1 MWVPE
6 SFLRPWQYV
15 CTVSLAMQV
24 HRQNLYACPVP
35 KLVDHD
41 VRRREIAQ
49 AVWAVI
55 AERGIEGV
63 TLRSVAAEA
72 GISVGRIQHYHASRE
87 ELVRDSCR
95 ELLKAATQRFEAV
108 DDTTPVERLRRLVLG
123 RIPTTPE
130 FAIGTSIWLAYE
142 AKSVDDPVIAE
153 LVQRGHAGGVQE
165 AAALLGECGVA
176 DAPAVALRLMAT
188 TEGLAIRVLVGGL
201 EPRAATEL
209 LDNLIAEVLPG

>member
-1 MWVPE
+1 
-6 SFLRPWQYV
+6 
-15 CTVSLAMQV
+15 MQV

-72 GISVGRIQHYHASRE
+72 GVSVGRIQHYYASRE

-108 DDTTPVERLRRLVLG
+108 DDDTTPVEKLRRLVLG

-142 AKSVDDPVIAE
+142 AKSVDDPVVAE
-153 LVQRGHAGGVQE
+153 LVQQGHAGGVQE
-165 AAALLGECGVA
+165 ATVLLDECGVA
-176 DAPAVALRLMAT
+176 DAPAVALRLMALA
-188 TEGLAIRVLVGGL
+188 EGLAIRVLVGGL
-201 EPRAATEL
+201 DSRAAIDL
-209 LDNLIAEVLPG
+209 LEDLLAETLPG

>member
-1 MWVPE
+1 
-6 SFLRPWQYV
+6 
-15 CTVSLAMQV
+15 MQV

-63 TLRSVAAEA
+63 TLRCVAAEA
-72 GISVGRIQHYHASRE
+72 GVSVGRIQHYHASRE
-87 ELVRDSCR
+87 ELIRDSCR
-95 ELLKAATQRFEAV
+95 ELLKAATQRFEAAG
-108 DDTTPVERLRRLVLG
+108 DATPVERLRRLILG

-153 LVQRGHAGGVQE
+153 LVQRGHAGGVRE
-165 AAALLGECGVA
+165 TAALLGECGVA

-188 TEGLAIRVLVGGL
+188 AEGLAIRVLVGGL

-209 LDNLIAEVLPG
+209 LEDLITEALPG

>member
-1 MWVPE
+1 M
-6 SFLRPWQYV
+6 
-15 CTVSLAMQV
+15 
-24 HRQNLYACPVP
+24 
-35 KLVDHD
+35 
-41 VRRREIAQ
+41 RRREIAQ

-108 DDTTPVERLRRLVLG
+108 DDTTPVERLRRLILG

-153 LVQRGHAGGVQE
+153 LVQRGHAGGVRE

-188 TEGLAIRVLVGGL
+188 AEGLAIRVLVGGL

-209 LDNLIAEVLPG
+209 LEDLITEALPG

>member
-1 MWVPE
+1 
-6 SFLRPWQYV
+6 
-15 CTVSLAMQV
+15 MQV

-63 TLRSVAAEA
+63 TLRCVAAEA
-72 GISVGRIQHYHASRE
+72 GVSVGRIQHYHASRE

-95 ELLKAATQRFEAV
+95 ELLKAATQRFEAAG
-108 DDTTPVERLRRLVLG
+108 DATPVERLRRLILG

-165 AAALLGECGVA
+165 AAALLSECGVA
-176 DAPAVALRLMAT
+176 DASAVALRLMAT
-188 TEGLAIRVLVGGL
+188 AEGLAIRVLVGGL
-201 EPRAATEL
+201 EPRGATEL
-209 LDNLIAEVLPG
+209 LENLIAEVLPG

>member
-1 MWVPE
+1 M
-6 SFLRPWQYV
+6 
-15 CTVSLAMQV
+15 
-24 HRQNLYACPVP
+24 P

-72 GISVGRIQHYHASRE
+72 GVSVGRIQHYYASRE

-108 DDTTPVERLRRLVLG
+108 DDTTPVEKLRRLVLG
-123 RIPTTPE
+123 RIPATPE

-165 AAALLGECGVA
+165 AAALLSECGVA
-176 DAPAVALRLMAT
+176 DASAVALRLMAT
-188 TEGLAIRVLVGGL
+188 AEGLAIRVLVGGL
-201 EPRAATEL
+201 EPRGATEL
-209 LDNLIAEVLPG
+209 LENLIAEVLPG

>member
-1 MWVPE
+1 
-6 SFLRPWQYV
+6 
-15 CTVSLAMQV
+15 MQV

-63 TLRSVAAEA
+63 TLRCVAAEA
-72 GISVGRIQHYHASRE
+72 GVSVGRIQHYHASRE
-87 ELVRDSCR
+87 ELIRDSCR
-95 ELLKAATQRFEAV
+95 ELLKAATQRFEAAG
-108 DDTTPVERLRRLVLG
+108 DATPVERLRRLILG

-153 LVQRGHAGGVQE
+153 LVQRGHAGGVRE
-165 AAALLGECGVA
+165 TAALLGECGVA
-176 DAPAVALRLMAT
+176 DAPAFALRLMAT
-188 TEGLAIRVLVGGL
+188 AEGLAIRVLVGGL

-209 LDNLIAEVLPG
+209 LEDLITEALPG

>member
-1 MWVPE
+1 
-6 SFLRPWQYV
+6 
-15 CTVSLAMQV
+15 MQV

-63 TLRSVAAEA
+63 TLRCVAAEA
-72 GISVGRIQHYHASRE
+72 GVSVGRIQHYHASRE

-95 ELLKAATQRFEAV
+95 ELLKAATQRFEAAG
-108 DDTTPVERLRRLVLG
+108 DATPVERLRRLILG

-153 LVQRGHAGGVQE
+153 LVQQGHAGGVRE
-165 AAALLGECGVA
+165 ATALLSECGVA
-176 DAPAVALRLMAT
+176 EPPAAALRLMAT
-188 TEGLAIRVLVGGL
+188 AEGLAIRVLVGGL
-201 EPRAATEL
+201 GAGEAAEL
-209 LDNLIAEVLPG
+209 LDGLIAEAMPG

>member
-1 MWVPE
+1 
-6 SFLRPWQYV
+6 
-15 CTVSLAMQV
+15 MQV

-72 GISVGRIQHYHASRE
+72 GVSVGRIQHYYASRE

-108 DDTTPVERLRRLVLG
+108 DDTTPVEKLRRLILG

-153 LVQRGHAGGVQE
+153 LVQRGHAGGVRE
-165 AAALLGECGVA
+165 TAALLDECGVA

-188 TEGLAIRVLVGGL
+188 AEGLAIRVLVGGL

-209 LDNLIAEVLPG
+209 LEDLITEALPG

>member
-1 MWVPE
+1 
-6 SFLRPWQYV
+6 
-15 CTVSLAMQV
+15 MQV

-63 TLRSVAAEA
+63 TLRCVAAEA
-72 GISVGRIQHYHASRE
+72 GVSVGRIQHYHASRE

-108 DDTTPVERLRRLVLG
+108 DDTTPVERLRRLILG

-153 LVQRGHAGGVQE
+153 LVQRGHAGGVRE
-165 AAALLGECGVA
+165 TAALLGECGVA

-188 TEGLAIRVLVGGL
+188 AEGLAIRVLVGGL

-209 LDNLIAEVLPG
+209 LEDLITEALPG

>member
-1 MWVPE
+1 
-6 SFLRPWQYV
+6 
-15 CTVSLAMQV
+15 MQV

-72 GISVGRIQHYHASRE
+72 GVSVGRIQHYYASRE

-95 ELLKAATQRFEAV
+95 ELLKAATQRFEAAG
-108 DDTTPVERLRRLVLG
+108 DATPVERLRRLILG

-165 AAALLGECGVA
+165 AAALLSECGVA
-176 DAPAVALRLMAT
+176 DASAVALRLMAT
-188 TEGLAIRVLVGGL
+188 AEGLAIRVLVGGL
-201 EPRAATEL
+201 EPRGATEL
-209 LDNLIAEVLPG
+209 LENLIAEALPG

>member
-1 MWVPE
+1 
-6 SFLRPWQYV
+6 
-15 CTVSLAMQV
+15 MQV

-72 GISVGRIQHYHASRE
+72 EVSVGRIQHYYASRE

-108 DDTTPVERLRRLVLG
+108 DDTTPVEKLRRLILG

-153 LVQRGHAGGVQE
+153 LVQRGHAGGVRE
-165 AAALLGECGVA
+165 TAALLGECGVT

-188 TEGLAIRVLVGGL
+188 AEGLAIRVLVGGL
-201 EPRAATEL
+201 EPRGAIEL
-209 LDNLIAEVLPG
+209 LENLIAEVLPG

>member
-1 MWVPE
+1 
-6 SFLRPWQYV
+6 
-15 CTVSLAMQV
+15 MQV
-24 HRQNLYACPVP
+24 HCQNLYACPVP

-63 TLRSVAAEA
+63 TLRCVAAEA
-72 GISVGRIQHYHASRE
+72 GVSVGRIQHYHASRE

-95 ELLKAATQRFEAV
+95 ELLKAATQRFEAAG
-108 DDTTPVERLRRLVLG
+108 DATPVERLRRLILG

-153 LVQRGHAGGVQE
+153 LVQRGHAGGVRE
-165 AAALLGECGVA
+165 TAALLGECGVA

-188 TEGLAIRVLVGGL
+188 AEGLAIRVLVGGL

-209 LDNLIAEVLPG
+209 LEDLITEALPG

>member
-1 MWVPE
+1 
-6 SFLRPWQYV
+6 
-15 CTVSLAMQV
+15 MQV

-72 GISVGRIQHYHASRE
+72 GVSVGRIQHYYASRE

-95 ELLKAATQRFEAV
+95 ELLKAATQRFEAAG
-108 DDTTPVERLRRLVLG
+108 DATPVERLRRLILG

-165 AAALLGECGVA
+165 AAALLSECGVA
-176 DAPAVALRLMAT
+176 DASAVALRLMAT
-188 TEGLAIRVLVGGL
+188 AEGLAIRVLVGGL
-201 EPRAATEL
+201 EPRGATEL
-209 LDNLIAEVLPG
+209 LENLIAEVLPG

>member
-1 MWVPE
+1 
-6 SFLRPWQYV
+6 
-15 CTVSLAMQV
+15 MQV

-63 TLRSVAAEA
+63 TLRCVAAEA
-72 GISVGRIQHYHASRE
+72 GVSVGRIQHYHASRE

-95 ELLKAATQRFEAV
+95 ELLKAATQRFEAAG
-108 DDTTPVERLRRLVLG
+108 DATPVERLRRLILG

-153 LVQRGHAGGVQE
+153 LVQRGHAGGVRE
-165 AAALLGECGVA
+165 TAALLGECGVT
-176 DAPAVALRLMAT
+176 DASSVALRLMAT

-209 LDNLIAEVLPG
+209 LEDLITEALPG

>member
-1 MWVPE
+1 
-6 SFLRPWQYV
+6 
-15 CTVSLAMQV
+15 MQV

-72 GISVGRIQHYHASRE
+72 GVSVGRIQHYYASRE

-108 DDTTPVERLRRLVLG
+108 DDTTPVGKLRRLVLG

-130 FAIGTSIWLAYE
+130 FATGTSIWLAYE

-153 LVQRGHAGGVQE
+153 LVQRGHAGGVRE
-165 AAALLGECGVA
+165 AATLLSECGVA

-188 TEGLAIRVLVGGL
+188 AEGLAIRVLVGGL
-201 EPRAATEL
+201 ESRGAIGL
-209 LDNLIAEVLPG
+209 LENLIAEVLPG

>member
-1 MWVPE
+1 
-6 SFLRPWQYV
+6 
-15 CTVSLAMQV
+15 MQV

-63 TLRSVAAEA
+63 TLRCVAAEA
-72 GISVGRIQHYHASRE
+72 GVSVGRIQHYHASRE

-95 ELLKAATQRFEAV
+95 ELLKAATQRFEAAG
-108 DDTTPVERLRRLVLG
+108 DATPVERLRRLILG

-153 LVQRGHAGGVQE
+153 LVQRGHAGGVRE

-188 TEGLAIRVLVGGL
+188 AEGLAIRVLVGGL

-209 LDNLIAEVLPG
+209 LEDLITEALPG

>member
-1 MWVPE
+1 
-6 SFLRPWQYV
+6 
-15 CTVSLAMQV
+15 MQV

-72 GISVGRIQHYHASRE
+72 GVSVGRIQHYHASRE

-95 ELLKAATQRFEAV
+95 ELLKAATQQFEAA
-108 DDTTPVERLRRLVLG
+108 DDATPVERLRRLALG

-130 FAIGTSIWLAYE
+130 LAIGTSIWLAYE

-153 LVQRGHAGGVQE
+153 LVQQGHAGGVRE
-165 AAALLGECGVA
+165 ATALLSECGVA
-176 DAPAVALRLMAT
+176 EPPAAALRLMAT
-188 TEGLAIRVLVGGL
+188 AEGLAIRVLVGGL
-201 EPRAATEL
+201 GAGEAAEL
-209 LDNLIAEVLPG
+209 LDGLIAEAMPG

>member
-1 MWVPE
+1 
-6 SFLRPWQYV
+6 
-15 CTVSLAMQV
+15 MQV

-72 GISVGRIQHYHASRE
+72 GVSVGRIQHYYASRE

-95 ELLKAATQRFEAV
+95 ELLKAATQRFEAAG
-108 DDTTPVERLRRLVLG
+108 DATPVERLRRLILG

-165 AAALLGECGVA
+165 VAALLSECGVA
-176 DAPAVALRLMAT
+176 DASAVALRLMAT
-188 TEGLAIRVLVGGL
+188 AEGLAIRVLVGGL
-201 EPRAATEL
+201 EPRGATEL
-209 LDNLIAEVLPG
+209 LENLIAEALPG

>member
-1 MWVPE
+1 
-6 SFLRPWQYV
+6 
-15 CTVSLAMQV
+15 MQV

-72 GISVGRIQHYHASRE
+72 GVSVGRIQHYYASRE

-95 ELLKAATQRFEAV
+95 ELLKAATQRFEAAG
-108 DDTTPVERLRRLVLG
+108 DATPVERLRRLILG

-153 LVQRGHAGGVQE
+153 LVKRGHAGGVRE
-165 AAALLGECGVA
+165 PAALVGECGVA

-188 TEGLAIRVLVGGL
+188 AEGLAIRVLVGGL

-209 LDNLIAEVLPG
+209 LEDLITEALPG

>member
-1 MWVPE
+1 
-6 SFLRPWQYV
+6 
-15 CTVSLAMQV
+15 MQV

-63 TLRSVAAEA
+63 TLRCVAAEA
-72 GISVGRIQHYHASRE
+72 GVSVGRIQHYHASRE
-87 ELVRDSCR
+87 ELIRDSCR
-95 ELLKAATQRFEAV
+95 ELLKAATQRFEAAG
-108 DDTTPVERLRRLVLG
+108 DATPVERLRRLILG

-165 AAALLGECGVA
+165 AAALLSECGVA
-176 DAPAVALRLMAT
+176 DASAVALRLMAT
-188 TEGLAIRVLVGGL
+188 AEGLAIRVLVGGL
-201 EPRAATEL
+201 EPRGATEL
-209 LDNLIAEVLPG
+209 LENLIAEALPG

>member
-1 MWVPE
+1 
-6 SFLRPWQYV
+6 
-15 CTVSLAMQV
+15 MQV

-63 TLRSVAAEA
+63 TLRGVAAEA
-72 GISVGRIQHYHASRE
+72 GVSVGRIQHYHASRE

-95 ELLKAATQRFEAV
+95 ELLKAATQRFEAAG
-108 DDTTPVERLRRLVLG
+108 DATPVERLRRLILG

-153 LVQRGHAGGVQE
+153 LVQRGHAGGVRE

-188 TEGLAIRVLVGGL
+188 AEGLAIRVLVGGL

-209 LDNLIAEVLPG
+209 LEDLITEALPG

>member
-1 MWVPE
+1 
-6 SFLRPWQYV
+6 
-15 CTVSLAMQV
+15 MQV

-41 VRRREIAQ
+41 VRRREIAK

-95 ELLKAATQRFEAV
+95 ELLKAATQRFEAAG
-108 DDTTPVERLRRLVLG
+108 DATPVERLRRLILG

-165 AAALLGECGVA
+165 AAALLSECGVA
-176 DAPAVALRLMAT
+176 DASAVALRLMAT
-188 TEGLAIRVLVGGL
+188 AEGLAIRVLVGGL
-201 EPRAATEL
+201 EPRGATEL
-209 LDNLIAEVLPG
+209 LENLIAEALPG

>member
-1 MWVPE
+1 
-6 SFLRPWQYV
+6 
-15 CTVSLAMQV
+15 MQV

-63 TLRSVAAEA
+63 TLRGVAAEA
-72 GISVGRIQHYHASRE
+72 GVSVGRIQHYHASRE

-108 DDTTPVERLRRLVLG
+108 DDTTPVEKLRRLVLG

-153 LVQRGHAGGVQE
+153 LVQRGHAGGVRE
-165 AAALLGECGVA
+165 TAALLGECGVT
-176 DAPAVALRLMAT
+176 DASSVALRLMAT
-188 TEGLAIRVLVGGL
+188 AEGLAIRVLVGGL

-209 LDNLIAEVLPG
+209 LEDLITEALPG

>member
-1 MWVPE
+1 
-6 SFLRPWQYV
+6 
-15 CTVSLAMQV
+15 MQV

-63 TLRSVAAEA
+63 TLRCVAAEA
-72 GISVGRIQHYHASRE
+72 GVSVGRIQHYHASRE

-108 DDTTPVERLRRLVLG
+108 DDTTPVEKLRRLVLG
-123 RIPTTPE
+123 RIPATPE

-153 LVQRGHAGGVQE
+153 LVQRGHAGGVRE
-165 AAALLGECGVA
+165 TAALLGECGVA

-188 TEGLAIRVLVGGL
+188 AEGLAIRVLVGGL

-209 LDNLIAEVLPG
+209 LEDLITEALPG

>member
-1 MWVPE
+1 
-6 SFLRPWQYV
+6 
-15 CTVSLAMQV
+15 MQV

-63 TLRSVAAEA
+63 TLRSVASEA
-72 GISVGRIQHYHASRE
+72 GVSVGRIQHYHASRE

-95 ELLKAATQRFEAV
+95 ELLKAATQQFEAA
-108 DDTTPVERLRRLVLG
+108 DDVTPVERLRRLVLG
-123 RIPTTPE
+123 RIPATPE

-153 LVQRGHAGGVQE
+153 LVQQGYAGGVRE
-165 AAALLGECGVA
+165 ATALLSECGVA
-176 DAPAVALRLMAT
+176 EPPAVALRLMAT
-188 TEGLAIRVLVGGL
+188 AEGLAIRVLVGGL
-201 EPRAATEL
+201 GAGEAAEL
-209 LDNLIAEVLPG
+209 LDGLIAEAMPG

>member
-1 MWVPE
+1 
-6 SFLRPWQYV
+6 
-15 CTVSLAMQV
+15 MQV

-72 GISVGRIQHYHASRE
+72 GVSVGRIQHYYASRE

-108 DDTTPVERLRRLVLG
+108 DDTTPVEKLRRLVLG
-123 RIPTTPE
+123 RIPATPE

-165 AAALLGECGVA
+165 AAALLSECGVA
-176 DAPAVALRLMAT
+176 DASAVALRLMAT
-188 TEGLAIRVLVGGL
+188 AEGLAIRVLVGGL
-201 EPRAATEL
+201 EPRGATGL
-209 LDNLIAEVLPG
+209 LENLIAEVLPG

>member
-1 MWVPE
+1 
-6 SFLRPWQYV
+6 
-15 CTVSLAMQV
+15 MQV

-63 TLRSVAAEA
+63 TLRCVAAEA
-72 GISVGRIQHYHASRE
+72 GVSVGRIQHYYASRE

-95 ELLKAATQRFEAV
+95 ELLKAATQRFEAAG
-108 DDTTPVERLRRLVLG
+108 DATPVERLRRLILG

-153 LVQRGHAGGVQE
+153 LVQRGHAGGVRE
-165 AAALLGECGVA
+165 TAALLGECGVT
-176 DAPAVALRLMAT
+176 DASSVALRLMAT
-188 TEGLAIRVLVGGL
+188 AEGLAIRVLVGGL

-209 LDNLIAEVLPG
+209 LEDLITEALPG

>member
-1 MWVPE
+1 
-6 SFLRPWQYV
+6 
-15 CTVSLAMQV
+15 MQV

-63 TLRSVAAEA
+63 TLRCVAAEA
-72 GISVGRIQHYHASRE
+72 GVSVGRIQHYHASRE

-153 LVQRGHAGGVQE
+153 LVQRGHAGGVRE
-165 AAALLGECGVA
+165 TAALLGECGVA

-188 TEGLAIRVLVGGL
+188 AEGLAIRVLVGGL

-209 LDNLIAEVLPG
+209 LEDLITEALPG

>member
-1 MWVPE
+1 
-6 SFLRPWQYV
+6 
-15 CTVSLAMQV
+15 MQV

-72 GISVGRIQHYHASRE
+72 GVSVGRIQHYYASRE

-108 DDTTPVERLRRLVLG
+108 DDTTPVEKLRRLVLG

-165 AAALLGECGVA
+165 AAALLSEYGVA
-176 DAPAVALRLMAT
+176 DASAVALRLMAT
-188 TEGLAIRVLVGGL
+188 AEGLAIRVLVGGL
-201 EPRAATEL
+201 EPRGATEL
-209 LDNLIAEVLPG
+209 LENLIAEVLPG

>member
-1 MWVPE
+1 
-6 SFLRPWQYV
+6 
-15 CTVSLAMQV
+15 MQV
-24 HRQNLYACPVP
+24 HRQNFYACPVP

-72 GISVGRIQHYHASRE
+72 GVSVGRIQHYYASRE

-108 DDTTPVERLRRLVLG
+108 GDATPVERLRQLILK

-130 FAIGTSIWLAYE
+130 FAIGTSIWLA
-142 AKSVDDPVIAE
+142 
-153 LVQRGHAGGVQE
+153 
-165 AAALLGECGVA
+165 
-176 DAPAVALRLMAT
+176 
-188 TEGLAIRVLVGGL
+188 
-201 EPRAATEL
+201 
-209 LDNLIAEVLPG
+209 

>member
-1 MWVPE
+1 M
-6 SFLRPWQYV
+6 
-15 CTVSLAMQV
+15 
-24 HRQNLYACPVP
+24 P

-72 GISVGRIQHYHASRE
+72 GVSVGRIQHYYASRE

-108 DDTTPVERLRRLVLG
+108 DDTTPVEKLRRLVLG

-165 AAALLGECGVA
+165 AATLLSECGVT
-176 DAPAVALRLMAT
+176 DASAVALRLMAT
-188 TEGLAIRVLVGGL
+188 AEGLAIRVLVGGL
-201 EPRAATEL
+201 EPRGATGL
-209 LDNLIAEVLPG
+209 LENLIAEVLPG

>member
-1 MWVPE
+1 
-6 SFLRPWQYV
+6 
-15 CTVSLAMQV
+15 MQV

-63 TLRSVAAEA
+63 TLRGVAAEA
-72 GISVGRIQHYHASRE
+72 GVSVGRIQHYHASRE

-108 DDTTPVERLRRLVLG
+108 DDTTPVEKLRRLVLG

-153 LVQRGHAGGVQE
+153 LVQRGHAGGVRE
-165 AAALLGECGVA
+165 TAALLDECGVA

-188 TEGLAIRVLVGGL
+188 AEGLAIRVLVGGL

-209 LDNLIAEVLPG
+209 LEDLITEALPG

>member
-1 MWVPE
+1 
-6 SFLRPWQYV
+6 
-15 CTVSLAMQV
+15 MQV

-72 GISVGRIQHYHASRE
+72 GVSVGRIQHYYASRE

-108 DDTTPVERLRRLVLG
+108 DDTTPVEKLRRLVLG

-165 AAALLGECGVA
+165 AAALLSECGVA
-176 DAPAVALRLMAT
+176 DASAVALRLMAT
-188 TEGLAIRVLVGGL
+188 AEGLAIRVLVGGL
-201 EPRAATEL
+201 EPRGATGL
-209 LDNLIAEVLPG
+209 LENLIAEVLPG

>member
-1 MWVPE
+1 
-6 SFLRPWQYV
+6 
-15 CTVSLAMQV
+15 MQV

-63 TLRSVAAEA
+63 TLRSVASEA
-72 GISVGRIQHYHASRE
+72 GVSVGRIQHYHASRE

-95 ELLKAATQRFEAV
+95 ELLKAATQQFEAA
-108 DDTTPVERLRRLVLG
+108 DDATPVERLRRLVLG

-153 LVQRGHAGGVQE
+153 LVQQGHAGGVRE
-165 AAALLGECGVA
+165 ATALLSECGVA
-176 DAPAVALRLMAT
+176 EPPAVALRLMAT
-188 TEGLAIRVLVGGL
+188 AEGLAIRVLVGGL
-201 EPRAATEL
+201 GAGEAAEL
-209 LDNLIAEVLPG
+209 LDGLIAEAMPG

>member
-1 MWVPE
+1 
-6 SFLRPWQYV
+6 
-15 CTVSLAMQV
+15 MQV

-72 GISVGRIQHYHASRE
+72 GVSVGRIQHYYASRE

-108 DDTTPVERLRRLVLG
+108 DDTTPVEKLRRLVLG

-165 AAALLGECGVA
+165 AAALLSECGVA
-176 DAPAVALRLMAT
+176 DASAVALRLMAT
-188 TEGLAIRVLVGGL
+188 AEGVAIRGLVGGL
-201 EPRAATEL
+201 EPRGATEL
-209 LDNLIAEVLPG
+209 LENLIAEVLPG

>member
-1 MWVPE
+1 
-6 SFLRPWQYV
+6 
-15 CTVSLAMQV
+15 MQV

-72 GISVGRIQHYHASRE
+72 GVSVGRIQHYYASRE

-108 DDTTPVERLRRLVLG
+108 DDTTPVERLRRLILG

-153 LVQRGHAGGVQE
+153 LVQRGHAGGVRE
-165 AAALLGECGVA
+165 TAALLGECGVT
-176 DAPAVALRLMAT
+176 DASSVALRLMAT

-209 LDNLIAEVLPG
+209 LEDLITEALPG

>member
-1 MWVPE
+1 
-6 SFLRPWQYV
+6 
-15 CTVSLAMQV
+15 MQV

-63 TLRSVAAEA
+63 TLRCVAAEA
-72 GISVGRIQHYHASRE
+72 GVSVGRIQHYHASRE

-95 ELLKAATQRFEAV
+95 ELLKAATQRFEAAG
-108 DDTTPVERLRRLVLG
+108 DATPVERLRRLILG

-142 AKSVDDPVIAE
+142 AKSVDDPVVAE
-153 LVQRGHAGGVQE
+153 MVQQGHAGGVQE
-165 AAALLGECGVA
+165 AAALLDECGVA
-176 DAPAVALRLMAT
+176 DAPTVALHLMALA
-188 TEGLAIRVLVGGL
+188 EGLAIRVLVGGL

-209 LDNLIAEVLPG
+209 LEDLITEALPG

>member
-1 MWVPE
+1 M
-6 SFLRPWQYV
+6 
-15 CTVSLAMQV
+15 
-24 HRQNLYACPVP
+24 
-35 KLVDHD
+35 
-41 VRRREIAQ
+41 RRREIAQ

-72 GISVGRIQHYHASRE
+72 GVSVGRIQHYYASRE

-108 DDTTPVERLRRLVLG
+108 DDATPVEKLRRLVLG

-165 AAALLGECGVA
+165 AATLLSECGVT
-176 DAPAVALRLMAT
+176 DASAVALRLMAT
-188 TEGLAIRVLVGGL
+188 AEGLAIRVLVGGL
-201 EPRAATEL
+201 DSRAAIDL
-209 LDNLIAEVLPG
+209 LEDLIAETLPG

>member
-1 MWVPE
+1 
-6 SFLRPWQYV
+6 
-15 CTVSLAMQV
+15 MQV

-72 GISVGRIQHYHASRE
+72 GVSVGRIQHYHASRE

-95 ELLKAATQRFEAV
+95 ELLKAATQRFEAAG
-108 DDTTPVERLRRLVLG
+108 DATPVERLRRLILG

-153 LVQRGHAGGVQE
+153 LVQRGHAGGVRE
-165 AAALLGECGVA
+165 TAALLGECGVA

-188 TEGLAIRVLVGGL
+188 AEGLAIRVLVGGL
-201 EPRAATEL
+201 EPRGATEL
-209 LDNLIAEVLPG
+209 LENLIAEALPG